1 MLLLDK
7 KSVGALLIENFQ
19 RCPNAVQAFCEVL
32 FEAMHELHNDD
43 DSL

>member
-1 MLLLDK
+1 MLLLDREI
-7 KSVGALLIENFQ
+7 GWALLIENFQ

>member
-7 KSVGALLIENFQ
+7 KSVGVLLIEKFQ
-19 RCPNAVQAFCEVL
+19 RCPNVVQAFCDVL